1 LFKYD
6 AMSASHSQLQS
17 LLSAVQAL
25 LDSHQT
31 LKQANEALAQEL
43 EEKTREL
50 ASLTQDVVSSNN
62 LSTPPST
69 PSALSADEL
78 DALVEEIDNCIA
90 LLTR

>member
-1 LFKYD
+1 
-6 AMSASHSQLQS
+6 MSASQSQIQS

-25 LDSHQT
+25 LESHQS
-31 LKQANEALAQEL
+31 LKQANQALDKEL

-50 ASLTQDVVSSNN
+50 ASLTQDVASSNN
-62 LSTPPST
+62 LSTPPSN
-69 PSALSADEL
+69 PPVLSADEL